1 MEADA
6 ITWIWLAGGA
16 LLMLSEVL
24 LPGLVVVF
32 LGAGAV
38 MVALGRWLNLL
49 EGAVSSFTAW
59 FIFSL
64 ALIIVLRQF
73 LARFIPA
80 EISVQST
87 EEDLDAQ
94 GTLVEVLQ
102 PVASENSEGRIRHR
116 GSSWPATCLE
126 GTIPEGKKA
135 RLLYRDNLTW
145 VVEPEMDSRL
155 LADEE
160 P

>member
-1 MEADA
+1 MESET
-6 ITWIWLAGGA
+6 ITWIWLAVGV

-38 MVALGRWLNLL
+38 LVALGRWLNFL
-49 EGAVSSFTAW
+49 EGVTSSFTAW
-59 FIFSL
+59 FILSL

-73 LARFIPA
+73 LARFVPA

-94 GTLVEVLQ
+94 GVLVEVLE
-102 PVASENSEGRIRHR
+102 PVVSGNSSGRIRHR

-126 GTIPEGKKA
+126 GSIPEGKKG
-135 RLLYRDNLTW
+135 RLLYRDNLVW
-145 VVEPEMDSRL
+145 VVEPEIDP
-155 LADEE
+155 D